1 MCGYRTRR
9 GDERARFHRLAC
21 PAGFAALIVA
31 APVTMGPPHT
41 PDFPAQDHTGDLAT
55 SVR

>member
-9 GDERARFHRLAC
+9 GDVRARFHRFAC
-21 PAGFAALIVA
+21 PAGFAAVIVA
-31 APVTMGPPHT
+31 APATMGQPHT
-41 PDFPAQDHTGDLAT
+41 PDFPAQDQAGDLAT